1 MATVPNPSGK
11 KYQGQSSLLSKQL
24 LAFYRRVSQSTLTVV
39 DVETTGSVAYKSNVI
54 EVSVIKATLAD
65 GILQQET
72 SLLNPTGK
80 VPPFITKITGIT
92 TAMVSKAPYPEDV
105 WADYEP
111 LLRQDVLTAHNL
123 DFDYGFLQSEYKR
136 LDVHYY
142 RPPSHRFC
150 TVLLSRL
157 MLADLPSRSLPNL
170 VKHFGFDVGTSHRAG
185 ADTKACWLLAEILLT
200 RIQQEPEE
208 KILDLFRQQWIRL
221 QDAAAMFG
229 QRKKDVL
236 DLLIK
241 AGLEHRLSKRQ
252 QQPLFRRGAV
262 EDVLYAQQ
270 GEQLSM
276 LGDV

>member
-1 MATVPNPSGK
+1 MATASKPSGK

-54 EVSVIKATLAD
+54 EVSVIKANLTD

-72 SLLNPTGK
+72 SLINPTGK

-92 TAMVSKAPYPEDV
+92 TAMVGKAPYPEEV

-111 LLRQDVLTAHNL
+111 LLCQDVLTAHNL

-136 LDVHYY
+136 LDVHFY

-170 VKHFGFDVGTSHRAG
+170 VKHFNFDVGTSHRAA

-208 KILDLFRQQWIRL
+208 NILKLFRQQWIRL

-229 QRKKDVL
+229 KRKKDIL
-236 DLLIK
+236 DLLLK
-241 AGLEHRLSKRQ
+241 AGLDHRLSKRQ
-252 QQPLFRRGAV
+252 QQPLFRRGDV
-262 EDVLYAQQ
+262 EDVFYMQQ
-270 GEQLSM
+270 GEQLSV
-276 LGDV
+276 LGES

>member
-1 MATVPNPSGK
+1 MAAQPSGK

-54 EVSVIKATLAD
+54 EVSVIKANLTD

-72 SLLNPTGK
+72 SLINPTGK

-92 TAMVSKAPYPEDV
+92 TAMVSKAPYPEEV
-105 WADYEP
+105 WADYEH

-157 MLADLPSRSLPNL
+157 LLADLPSRSLPNL
-170 VKHFGFDVGTSHRAG
+170 VKHFNFDVGTSHRAK

-200 RIQQEPEE
+200 LIQQESEE
-208 KILDLFRQQWIRL
+208 KILGLFRQQWIRL
-221 QDAAAMFG
+221 QDAAVILG
-229 QRKKDVL
+229 KRKKDAL

-252 QQPLFRRGAV
+252 QQPLFRRGDV
-262 EDVLYAQQ
+262 EDVFYAQQ

-276 LGDV
+276 LEES

>member
-24 LAFYRRVSQSTLTVV
+24 LTFYRRVSQSTLTVV

-111 LLRQDVLTAHNL
+111 LLRQDILTAHNL

-170 VKHFGFDVGTSHRAG
+170 VKHFNFDVGVSHRAE

-208 KILDLFRQQWIRL
+208 KILNLFRQQWIRL
-221 QDAAAMFG
+221 QDAAKILNC
-229 QRKKDVL
+229 RKEEAQKRL
-236 DLLIK
+236 DAAEVETK
-241 AGLEHRLSKRQ
+241 LSFKRKV
-252 QQPLFRRGAV
+252 PMYRRWGV
-262 EDVLYAQQ
+262 EQFYYEQQ
-270 GEQLSM
+270 GQQISL
-276 LGDV
+276 L

>member
-1 MATVPNPSGK
+1 MATSPKSSGK
-11 KYQGQSSLLSKQL
+11 KYQGQSSLFSKQL

-54 EVSVIKATLAD
+54 EVSVIKANLTD

-72 SLLNPTGK
+72 SLINPTGK

-92 TAMVSKAPYPEDV
+92 TAMVSKAPFPENV

-157 MLADLPSRSLPNL
+157 LLADLPSRSLPDL
-170 VKHFGFDVGTSHRAG
+170 VKHFSFDVGTSHRAE

-200 RIQQEPEE
+200 QIQQEPEE
-208 KILDLFRQQWIRL
+208 KILGIFRQQWIRL
-221 QDAAAMFG
+221 QDAAAMFAR
-229 QRKKDVL
+229 RKKDTL

-252 QQPLFRRGAV
+252 QQPLFRRGDV
-262 EDVLYAQQ
+262 EDVFYAQQ
-270 GEQLSM
+270 GEQLSV
-276 LGDV
+276 LGEP

>member
-1 MATVPNPSGK
+1 MATVHQTSGK

-24 LAFYRRVSQSTLTVV
+24 LAFYQRVAQSTLTVI
-39 DVETTGSVAYKSNVI
+39 DVETTGSIAYKSNVI
-54 EVSVIKATLAD
+54 EVSVIKATLSD

-72 SLLNPTGK
+72 SLLNPMGK

-92 TAMVSKAPYPEDV
+92 TAMVSQAPHPEEI

-136 LDVHYY
+136 LDVHFY

-157 MLADLPSRSLPNL
+157 MLAELPSRSLPKL
-170 VKHFGFDVGTSHRAG
+170 VKHFNFDVGVSHRAE
-185 ADTKACWLLAEILLT
+185 ADTKACWLLAKLLLT

-208 KILDLFRQQWIRL
+208 KILGLFRQQWIRL
-221 QDAAAMFG
+221 QDAAAIFG
-229 QRKKDVL
+229 
-236 DLLIK
+236 
-241 AGLEHRLSKRQ
+241 
-252 QQPLFRRGAV
+252 QPLFRRGDV
-262 EDVLYAQQ
+262 EDVF
-270 GEQLSM
+270 
-276 LGDV
+276 

>member
-170 VKHFGFDVGTSHRAG
+170 VKHFNFDVGVSHRAE

-208 KILDLFRQQWIRL
+208 KILNLFRQQWIRL

-252 QQPLFRRGAV
+252 QQPLFRRGDV
-262 EDVLYAQQ
+262 ENVFYAQQ

>member
-1 MATVPNPSGK
+1 MAAHPSGK

-24 LAFYRRVSQSTLTVV
+24 LAFYRRVSRSTLTVV
-39 DVETTGSVAYKSNVI
+39 DVETTGSVAHKSNVI
-54 EVSVIKATLAD
+54 EVSVIKASLTD
-65 GILQQET
+65 RILQQET
-72 SLLNPTGK
+72 TLINPTGK

-92 TAMVSKAPYPEDV
+92 TAMVSKAPYPEEV

-123 DFDYGFLQSEYKR
+123 DFDYGFLQAEYKR
-136 LDVHYY
+136 LEAHYY

-170 VKHFGFDVGTSHRAG
+170 VKHFNFDVGTSHRAA

-200 RIQQEPEE
+200 RIQQDPEE
-208 KILDLFRQQWIRL
+208 KILELFRQQWIRL

-229 QRKKDVL
+229 QRKKDTL

-252 QQPLFRRGAV
+252 QQPLFRRGDV
-262 EDVLYAQQ
+262 EDMFYAQN
-270 GEQLSM
+270 GEQLSV
-276 LGDV
+276 LGEL

>member
-1 MATVPNPSGK
+1 MAANPLGK
-11 KYQGQSSLLSKQL
+11 KYQGQSALLSKQL
-24 LAFYRRVSQSTLTVV
+24 LTFYRRVSQSTLTVV
-39 DVETTGSVAYKSNVI
+39 DVETTGSIAYKSSVI
-54 EVSVIKATLAD
+54 EVSVIKANLTD

-72 SLLNPTGK
+72 SLINPTGK

-92 TAMVSKAPYPEDV
+92 TAMVSQAPYPEAV

-123 DFDYGFLQSEYKR
+123 EFDYGFLQSEYKR
-136 LDVHYY
+136 LDVHFY

-157 MLADLPSRSLPNL
+157 LLANLPSRSLPDL
-170 VKHFGFDVGTSHRAG
+170 VKHFGFDVGTSHRAE
-185 ADTKACWLLAEILLT
+185 ADTRACWLLAEILLT

-208 KILDLFRQQWIRL
+208 KILELFRQQWIRL

-229 QRKKDVL
+229 QRKKNVL

-252 QQPLFRRGAV
+252 QQPLFRRGDV
-262 EDVLYAQQ
+262 EDVFYANR

-276 LGDV
+276 LEDS

>member
-1 MATVPNPSGK
+1 MAAPQFS

-54 EVSVIKATLAD
+54 EVSVIKANLSD

-72 SLLNPTGK
+72 SLINPTGK

-105 WADYEP
+105 WADYES

-123 DFDYGFLQSEYKR
+123 DFDYGFLKSEYKR
-136 LDVHYY
+136 LDVNYH

-170 VKHFGFDVGTSHRAG
+170 VKHFNFNVGTSHRAE
-185 ADTKACWLLAEILLT
+185 ADTKACWLLAEILLN
-200 RIQQEPEE
+200 RIQQDPEE
-208 KILDLFRQQWIRL
+208 KILGLFRQQWIRL
-221 QDAAAMFG
+221 QDAAVMFEK
-229 QRKKDVL
+229 RKKDTL

-252 QQPLFRRGAV
+252 QQPLFRRGDV
-262 EDVLYAQQ
+262 EDVFYAQQ
-270 GEQLSM
+270 GEQLSV
-276 LGDV
+276 LP